1 MVKVNSKI
9 LALIIGAFFIPLSL
23 IGCTSNEESGG
34 ETKIFEID
42 NTEEVFGKANE
53 GEVTVRRH
61 YMILNPPED
70 LVELKELVEIYSKG
84 HPVEGKTKVIEGKS
98 RAFYMY
104 FYRESD
110 DLPRDWQPDEG
121 YMNTDRLEHHKND
134 LIASIIW
141 SDADPQKKYY
151 SYDKSKEGKVLK
163 RMYFIED
170 QLVE

>member
-1 MVKVNSKI
+1 MVKANLTI

-23 IGCTSNEESGG
+23 IGCTEESVG
-34 ETKIFEID
+34 ETRIFEID
-42 NTEEVFGKANE
+42 NTGEVFGKADE
-53 GEVTVRRH
+53 REVTVRKH

-70 LVELKELVEIYSKG
+70 LVELKELVEKYGKD
-84 HPVEGKTKVIEGKS
+84 HPIEGEAKVAEGKS
-98 RAFYMY
+98 RTFYMY

-121 YMNTDRLEHHKND
+121 YLNTDRLEHHKND

-151 SYDKSKEGKVLK
+151 SYDKNKEGRILK

-170 QLVE
+170 RLVG